1 MFKDLYLVIKNKVIA
16 IPLILILFFNFLGL
30 TFSFYK
36 VFFWY
41 DIVLH
46 FFGGAWVALLVIY
59 WPKFKNQFNTLS
71 QKLVFIL
78 LMVMIIGIA
87 WEIME
92 IFADGI
98 LDLKF
103 YANSGFARELRAGYT
118 RDTFLDLVMD
128 FLGGLSI
135 GYLFMKRKLEISG

>member
-1 MFKDLYLVIKNKVIA
+1 MLKDLYLVIKNKIVS

-30 TFSFYK
+30 AFSFYK
-36 VFFWY
+36 TFFWY
-41 DIVLH
+41 DIFLH

-59 WPKFKNQFNTLS
+59 WPKFKGQFYTLS
-71 QKLVFIL
+71 QKIIFTMIV
-78 LMVMIIGIA
+78 VMIIGFA

-103 YANSGFARELRAGYT
+103 YADSGVARELRAGYT
-118 RDTFLDLVMD
+118 KDTLLDLMMD
-128 FLGGLSI
+128 FIGGVSI
-135 GYLFMKRKLEISG
+135 GYLFMKRKYT